1 MSNKNV
7 KQLKK
12 QEGNSSIQ
20 TAIALMVGVILLI
33 GAIGAYQY
41 ITQAKVNNDI
51 AELSDLKNSTVR
63 YGQSVGT
70 FTATNDTIAILTSLN
85 FFPSPRVT
93 GSGTAGAAVT
103 NQWGGTIVPSLG
115 TVNTAGDSLVFT
127 YTGVPTS
134 ACRELVTKMDNIA
147 TAVSV
152 NATATK
158 LAGAATVAAT
168 AIPLCLAGDNQ
179 TIAYTMS
186 R

>member
-1 MSNKNV
+1 MN
-7 KQLKK
+7 QLKK

-41 ITQAKVNNDI
+41 ISQAKVNNDLAEI
-51 AELSDLKNSTVR
+51 ADLKNATVR

-70 FTATNDTIAILTSLN
+70 FTATNDTVAILTSLS

-93 GSGTAGAAVT
+93 GSGTAAAVIT

-115 TVNTAGDSLVFT
+115 TVNTAGDSLVYT

-134 ACRELVTKMDNIA
+134 ACRELVTKLDNIA
-147 TAVSV
+147 TVV
-152 NATATK
+152 TVGGATTK
-158 LAGAATVAAT
+158 AAGAATVAAT
-168 AIPLCLAGDNQ
+168 AIPLCVAGDNQ
-179 TIAYTMS
+179 TLAYTMS